1 MMKRFLKWWNGA
13 KLETAFSSIKA
24 IVFEGYVQ
32 GRKDAEADN
41 KLIRDKAIAVLE
53 WYHRDGSVG
62 GACDPM
68 EELQQALG
76 VTDEWLN
83 RK

>member
-1 MMKRFLKWWNGA
+1 MMKRFLAWWNNER
-13 KLETAFSSIKA
+13 LCSAFSS
-24 IVFEGYVQ
+24 FEHVAYSAYAQ

-41 KLIRDKAIAVLE
+41 KIIREKATAVLE

-62 GACDPM
+62 GACNPM